1 MPSEGPVTMFEN
13 MEWLLFV
20 LLFYHL
26 VAFSILIVSYLRT
39 KGLGACD
46 LDRWPKISILIPA
59 RNEEDN
65 LPRLLGSILR
75 QEYENMEVL
84 VYDDESDDGT
94 WAVIERFSG
103 KDARIRGIR
112 GKGKPPGW
120 VGKNYALH
128 VLSEMATGDILMF
141 LDADVYIRDRLLLKR
156 MACNMRPGKV
166 ITGFL
171 RYRGGGTFVLTVL
184 SYLYFQIPF
193 PLRGGVNGQMWAI
206 TREDY
211 RRLEPHRAFSKE
223 VLEDVK
229 IGYWLARKGLEVDFR
244 KLSLYGD
251 VFMYSTLCDAIRG
264 LTKNAWRPFLH
275 LTPVAALLY
284 WVFYLWPFFA
294 AVIYPSY
301 IPVVLIIMAGKFLS
315 DRILLAR
322 YLDTLLAPAGIF
334 FFGYV
339 MLRSWVFA
347 LLGKTTWK
355 GRPLRE

>member
-1 MPSEGPVTMFEN
+1 MSEA
-13 MEWLLFV
+13 MEWLFLI
-20 LLFYHL
+20 LGAYHL
-26 VAFSILIVSYLRT
+26 VAFAILLVSYLRT
-39 KGLGACD
+39 RGLGMCRM
-46 LDRWPKISILIPA
+46 DRWPKISILIPA

-65 LPRLLGSILR
+65 LPRLLESILR
-75 QEYENMEVL
+75 QDYGNMEVL

-94 WAVIERFSG
+94 WAVVERFSRE
-103 KDARIRGIR
+103 DVRIRGIR
-112 GKGKPPGW
+112 GRGKPRGW

-128 VLSEMATGDILMF
+128 VLSEKASGDILLF
-141 LDADVYIRDRLLLKR
+141 LDADVYIRDELLLR
-156 MACNMRPGKV
+156 RIACNMSPGKV

-193 PLRGGVNGQMWAI
+193 PVRGGVNGQMWAI

-211 RRLEPHRAFSKE
+211 RNLRPHEVFKGE

-229 IGYWLARKGLEVDFR
+229 IGYWLSWKGIGVDFR
-244 KLSLYGD
+244 RLSLYAD
-251 VFMYSTLCDAIRG
+251 VFMYRSLCETVRG

-275 LTPVAALLY
+275 FTPIAALLY

-294 AVIYPSY
+294 LFLYPRY
-301 IPVVLIIMAGKFLS
+301 VLLAMLIMTGKFLS

-322 YLDTLLAPAGIF
+322 ISDTLLAPVGIF

-339 MLRSWVFA
+339 MLRSWLFA
-347 LLGKTTWK
+347 LAGRTTWK